1 MAKARFLWKST
12 CSTCRDARAFL
23 LDEMGAELDERNY
36 AREPFTLAELRQ
48 IFKDADP
55 REFINP
61 KSVSFKAMELKGR
74 TLSRA
79 QAFALIAEQPN
90 LLKRPLTIVGHGIIA
105 GFDRERLRA
114 ALG

>member
-1 MAKARFLWKST
+1 MARARFLWKST

-23 LDEMGAELDERNY
+23 RDEVGAELDERNY

-48 IFKDADP
+48 IFGDAEP

-61 KSVSFKAMELKGR
+61 KSAPFKALGLKDR
-74 TLSRA
+74 TLSRERA
-79 QAFALIAEQPN
+79 LALIVEQPN
-90 LLKRPLTIVGHGIIA
+90 LLKRPLTIVGRGIIA
-105 GFDRERLRA
+105 GFDRARLRA

>member
-12 CSTCRDARAFL
+12 CSTCRNARAFL
-23 LDEMGAELDERNY
+23 LAELGAELDERNY
-36 AREPFTLAELRQ
+36 AKEPFTLVELKQ

-61 KSVSFKAMELKGR
+61 KSEAFKAMSLKGE
-74 TLSRA
+74 TITRA
-79 QAFALIAEQPN
+79 RALELIAEQPN
-90 LLKRPLTIVGHGIIA
+90 LLKRPLTIVGRTMVA

-114 ALG
+114 ALS